1 MVDSAS
7 HDERSAQANQPGGI
21 LRALSRLK
29 NQCRALFGFVV
40 LPWLGCGGSVE
51 IFIQPVSP
59 AAARE
64 TWAAARVHLQ
74 SSTPFALATVLE
86 GPSAGRM
93 LVVDRASTSGT
104 LGNAGLDEA
113 AADLARGALRV
124 RVPAVQSIEG
134 ARLCTE
140 VLLPPPRL
148 LICGA
153 GDDAI
158 PLAAFAA
165 EVGFHVLVADH
176 RPAPLTAERFPGAR
190 ELFLRRPED
199 GLPPAFA
206 GPGTFAVVKCH
217 SAGLDGDWVKA
228 LLAAD
233 VAYVGVL
240 GPRER
245 TLRIVGETGAASRE
259 RIFGPV
265 GLDLGDV
272 DFEQELVHVTH
283 GKGGKERVV
292 PLGEQ
297 ASWWVARY
305 LRESRPEL
313 ARGEDDALFLSIR
326 GHRLDTSTLR
336 RVAPHPHRLRHAFAT
351 HLLEGGADL
360 RTIQELLGHATI
372 EMTMRYSHL
381 APSTFRSA
389 IDVLE
394 RRCHCYTAHHPRRGG
409 KLSERR

>member
-1 MVDSAS
+1 MKLWQETERIVDALLRLAAEGRGAALARVVAIEGSAYRRPGAKLLVAEGEPPLGS
-7 HDERSAQANQPGGI
+7 VSGGCLEEDVRLIGLEVAQTGVPRLRLYDTKDENRV
-21 LRALSRLK
+21 
-29 NQCRALFGFVV
+29 FG
-40 LPWLGCGGSVE
+40 LGLGCGGSVE

-199 GLPPAFA
+199 GLPEAFA

-265 GLDLGDV
+265 GLDLGAEGAAQV
-272 DFEQELVHVTH
+272 ALAIVAELLAVHSGRTPQH
-283 GKGGKERVV
+283 
-292 PLGEQ
+292 
-297 ASWWVARY
+297 
-305 LRESRPEL
+305 LREKE
-313 ARGEDDALFLSIR
+313 AA
-326 GHRLDTSTLR
+326 
-336 RVAPHPHRLRHAFAT
+336 VHA
-351 HLLEGGADL
+351 
-360 RTIQELLGHATI
+360 
-372 EMTMRYSHL
+372 
-381 APSTFRSA
+381 
-389 IDVLE
+389 
-394 RRCHCYTAHHPRRGG
+394 
-409 KLSERR
+409 